1 MHKLHSWEE
10 LKRQENMC
18 LVPMTST
25 PSNNSDDTMVVPV
38 LDIQSSVVATQNTNT
53 LLESPQ

>member
-1 MHKLHSWEE
+1 
-10 LKRQENMC
+10 MC
-18 LVPMTST
+18 LVPMTSN